1 MYICSILTLIY
12 TTMAIVK
19 NFWLKG
25 SKKRLGGAV
34 LYQAMGQTRAREL
47 ASEVS
52 NPRTEAQMTQRIKWS
67 NLVNFYRANSSWM
80 KYAFENKKANQS
92 EYNVFMSLNVT
103 NSRIALTKQMA
114 AAGACVVYPYIMTQ
128 GSLPSIEWQDSPSE
142 SISNIYVNPG
152 DTMEDYASVD
162 TFSEALLEQNAG
174 LQEGDQLSFIRI
186 TQMTNALTGYP
197 YIIVRKYE
205 LLLNKR
211 DGSPLADY
219 WPVEL
224 FSTKDVGDNTLLAI
238 NKESRQ
244 GGFVMILS
252 RTTSGRTYV
261 SSQTL
266 ITANMETII
275 SNYSSTEAVQAAI
288 RSYGESEE
296 AFLSS
301 TSANSI
307 SSTPIALTIN
317 YVTLDGDNYSALMTT
332 PVMSDLQ
339 TTRAEIYFNA
349 DLPADAVVTVSVKPL
364 QGVAVNGTEVTRN
377 GNVVSTFIPQ
387 VQQGDQDKHLGEITV
402 QVQGVAY
409 TIRFA
414 DSNAYTIEG
423 LE

>member
-1 MYICSILTLIY
+1 MYICSILTLNY
-12 TTMAIVK
+12 TTMAIVT

-34 LYQAMGQTRAREL
+34 LYKAMGQTRAREL
-47 ASEVS
+47 ANTVT
-52 NPRTEAQMTQRIKWS
+52 NPRTEAQMSQRIKWS
-67 NLVNFYRANSSWM
+67 NLVNFYRSNASWM

-114 AAGACVVYPYIMTQ
+114 ASGSCVVYPYIMTQ
-128 GSLPSIEWQDSPSE
+128 GSLPSIEWQDSPSV
-142 SISNIYVNPG
+142 SISNIYVNPL
-152 DTMEDYASVD
+152 DTMDDYASVGD
-162 TFSEALLEQNAG
+162 FSKALLKQNAG
-174 LQEGDQLSFIRI
+174 LREGDQLSFIRI

-205 LLLNKR
+205 LLIDGR
-211 DGSPLADY
+211 DGSPLKDY

-224 FSTKDVGDNTLLAI
+224 FTTRDVGDQTLLAI

-266 ITANMETII
+266 ITANMESII
-275 SNYSSTEAVQAAI
+275 SNYSSAEAVQSAI
-288 RSYGESEE
+288 ASYGESEDV
-296 AFLSS
+296 FLSS
-301 TSANSI
+301 TSANAI
-307 SSTPIALTIN
+307 SATPIALTIN
-317 YVTLDGDNYSALMTT
+317 YAQINGVSYSALMTT
-332 PVMSDLQ
+332 PVMKDVESK
-339 TTRAEIYFNA
+339 RAVIYFNA
-349 DLPADAVVTVSVKPL
+349 DLPADAVINVSFKPL
-364 QGVAVNGTEVTRN
+364 MGGAVNGNEVTRN
-377 GNVVSTFIPQ
+377 GNTVSTLIPQ
-387 VQQGDQDKHLGEITV
+387 VQQVDEDKHLGEITV
-402 QVQGVAY
+402 TVQGIAY

-414 DSNAYTIEG
+414 SSNAYSIEG

>member
-1 MYICSILTLIY
+1 MYICSILTLIH

-34 LYQAMGQTRAREL
+34 LYKAMGQTRAREL
-47 ASEVS
+47 ANSVT
-52 NPRTEAQMTQRIKWS
+52 NPRTEAQMSQRIKWS

-114 AAGACVVYPYIMTQ
+114 ASGACVVYPYIMTQ

-142 SISNIYVNPG
+142 SISNIYVNPN

-162 TFSEALLEQNAG
+162 VFSEALLEHNAG
-174 LQEGDQLSFIRI
+174 LREGDQLSFIRI

-211 DGSPLADY
+211 DGSPLKDY

-224 FSTKDVGDNTLLAI
+224 FTTKDVGDHTLLAI

-266 ITANMETII
+266 ITANMESII
-275 SNYSSTEAVQAAI
+275 SNYSSTEAVQSAI
-288 RSYGESEE
+288 ASYGESED

-301 TSANSI
+301 TSANAI
-307 SSTPIALTIN
+307 SATPIALTIN
-317 YVTLDGDNYSALMTT
+317 YVQIDGDNYSALMTT
-332 PVMSDLQ
+332 PVMTDVQ
-339 TTRAEIYFNA
+339 TTRAVIYFNA
-349 DLPADAVVTVSVKPL
+349 DLPTDAVVAVSIKPL
-364 QGVAVNGTEVTRN
+364 RGIAVNGTEVTRN
-377 GNVVSTFIPQ
+377 GNTVSTFIPT
-387 VQQGDQDKHLGEITV
+387 VQQVDQDKHLGEITV
-402 QVQGVAY
+402 TVQGIAY

>member
-1 MYICSILTLIY
+1 MYLCSILTLKY

-34 LYQAMGQTRAREL
+34 LYQAMGQTRAREI
-47 ASEVS
+47 ASEVT
-52 NPRTEAQMTQRIKWS
+52 NPRTEAQMSQRIKWS
-67 NLVNFYRANSSWM
+67 NLVNFYRANSAWM

-114 AAGACVVYPYIMTQ
+114 ASGACVVYPYIMTQ
-128 GSLPSIEWQDSPSE
+128 GSLPSIEWQDSPNE
-142 SISNIYVNPG
+142 SISNIYVQPG
-152 DTMEDYASVD
+152 DTMEDYTTVG
-162 TFSEALLEQNAG
+162 TFSSALLAQNAG
-174 LQEGDQLSFIRI
+174 LREGDQLSFIRI

-205 LLLNKR
+205 LLLNTR
-211 DGSPLADY
+211 DSSPLGDY

-224 FSTKDVGDNTLLAI
+224 FTTKDIDTNTLLAV
-238 NKESRQ
+238 NKVSRQ
-244 GGFVMILS
+244 GGFIMILS
-252 RTTSGRTYV
+252 RTTGGRTYV

-266 ITANMETII
+266 ITANMESII
-275 SNYSSTEAVQAAI
+275 SNYSNTEAVKVAI
-288 RSYGESEE
+288 ASYGESED

-301 TSANSI
+301 TSANAI

-317 YVTLDGDNYSALMTT
+317 YATIDGDNYSALMAT
-332 PVMSDLQ
+332 PVMTDVQ
-339 TTRAEIYFNA
+339 GTRAFIHFNA
-349 DLPADAVVTVSVKPL
+349 DIPTESELAVSIKPL
-364 QGVAVNGTEVTRN
+364 GGIAVNGTEVARN
-377 GNVVSTFIPQ
+377 GNTVSTFIPQ
-387 VQQGDQDKHLGEITV
+387 VQQVDENKHLGEITV
-402 QVQGVAY
+402 TIQGVAY

-414 DSNAYTIEG
+414 DSNSYTIEG

>member
-1 MYICSILTLIY
+1 
-12 TTMAIVK
+12 MAIIDSI
-19 NFWLKG
+19 WLQG
-25 SKKRLGGAV
+25 ARKRLDNVV
-34 LYQAMGQTRAREL
+34 LYEAMGQTRSRKL
-47 ASEVS
+47 RTNIT
-52 NPRTEAQMTQRIKWS
+52 NPRTQAQMTQRIKWS

-80 KYAFENKKANQS
+80 KYAFEKKKASQS

-103 NSRIALTKQMA
+103 NSKIALTKQMA
-114 AAGACVVYPYIMTQ
+114 ASGACVVYPYIMTQ

-162 TFSEALLEQNAG
+162 VFSKALLEQNAG
-174 LQEGDQLSFIRI
+174 LREGDQLSFIRI

-211 DGSPLADY
+211 DGSPLKDY

-224 FSTKDVGDNTLLAI
+224 FTTKDVGDHTLLAI

-244 GGFVMILS
+244 GGFVMVLS
-252 RTTSGRTYV
+252 RTTSGRTFV

-266 ITANMETII
+266 ITANMESII
-275 SNYSSTEAVQAAI
+275 SNYSSTEAVQSAI
-288 RSYGESEE
+288 ASYGESED

-301 TSANSI
+301 TSANAI
-307 SSTPIALTIN
+307 SATPIALTIN
-317 YVTLDGDNYSALMTT
+317 YAQVDGDNYSALMAT
-332 PVMSDLQ
+332 PVMTDVQ
-339 TTRAEIYFNA
+339 GTRAVIYFNA
-349 DLPADAVVTVSVKPL
+349 DLPDDAVIAVSIKPL
-364 QGVAVNGTEVTRN
+364 QGIAVSGTEVTRD
-377 GNVVSTFIPQ
+377 GNTVSTFIPQ
-387 VQQGDQDKHLGEITV
+387 VQQVDQNKHLGEITV
-402 QVQGVAY
+402 TVQGIAY

>member
-1 MYICSILTLIY
+1 
-12 TTMAIVK
+12 MAIVK

-25 SKKRLGGAV
+25 SSKRLGGAV

-114 AAGACVVYPYIMTQ
+114 ASGACVVYPYIMTQ
-128 GSLPSIEWQDSPSE
+128 GSLPSIEWQDSPNE
-142 SISNIYVNPG
+142 SISNVYLHPG
-152 DTMEDYASVD
+152 DAMSDYSTVGMFSDALIME
-162 TFSEALLEQNAG
+162 NAG

-205 LLLNKR
+205 LLLNTR
-211 DGSPLADY
+211 DSSPLADY

-224 FSTKDVGDNTLLAI
+224 FTAKDIGDYTLLAV

-266 ITANMETII
+266 ITANMESII
-275 SNYSSTEAVQAAI
+275 ANYSSTAAVQSAI
-288 RSYGESEE
+288 ASYGESED

-301 TSANSI
+301 TSANAI

-317 YVTLDGDNYSALMTT
+317 YAQLDGDNYSALMTT
-332 PVMSDLQ
+332 PEMSDLEG
-339 TTRAEIYFNA
+339 TNARIYFNA
-349 DLPADAVVTVSVKPL
+349 DLPAEPGLVVTFKPL
-364 QGVAVNGTEVTRN
+364 QGTVVTGSNPTFQGNAVTVAV
-377 GNVVSTFIPQ
+377 PQ
-387 VQQGDQDKHLGEITV
+387 VEQGDTDKHLGEITV
-402 QVQGVAY
+402 SVQGVVY
-409 TIRFA
+409 SIRFA

>member
-12 TTMAIVK
+12 TTMAIIDSI
-19 NFWLKG
+19 WLQG
-25 SKKRLGGAV
+25 ARKRLDNVV
-34 LYQAMGQTRAREL
+34 LYEAMGQTRSRKL
-47 ASEVS
+47 RTNIT
-52 NPRTEAQMTQRIKWS
+52 NPRTQAQMTQRIKWS

-80 KYAFENKKANQS
+80 KYAFEKKKASQS

-103 NSRIALTKQMA
+103 NSKIALTKQMA
-114 AAGACVVYPYIMTQ
+114 ASGACVVYPYIMTQ

-162 TFSEALLEQNAG
+162 VFSKALLEQNAG
-174 LQEGDQLSFIRI
+174 LREGDQLSFIRI

-211 DGSPLADY
+211 DGSPLKDY

-224 FSTKDVGDNTLLAI
+224 FTTKDVGDHTLLAI

-244 GGFVMILS
+244 GGFVMVLS
-252 RTTSGRTYV
+252 RTTSGRTFV

-266 ITANMETII
+266 ITANMESII
-275 SNYSSTEAVQAAI
+275 SNYSSTEAVQSAI
-288 RSYGESEE
+288 ASYGESED

-301 TSANSI
+301 TSANAI
-307 SSTPIALTIN
+307 SATPIALTIN
-317 YVTLDGDNYSALMTT
+317 YAQVDGDNYSALMAT
-332 PVMSDLQ
+332 PVMTDVQ
-339 TTRAEIYFNA
+339 GTRAVIYFNA
-349 DLPADAVVTVSVKPL
+349 DLPDDAVIAVSIKPL
-364 QGVAVNGTEVTRN
+364 QGIAVSGTEVTRD
-377 GNVVSTFIPQ
+377 GNTVSTFIPQ
-387 VQQGDQDKHLGEITV
+387 VQQVDQNKHLGEITV
-402 QVQGVAY
+402 TVQGIAY

>member
-1 MYICSILTLIY
+1 MYICSVLTLIY

-114 AAGACVVYPYIMTQ
+114 ASGACVVYPYIMTQ

-142 SISNIYVNPG
+142 SVSNIYVQPG
-152 DTMEDYASVD
+152 DTMEDYTTVG
-162 TFSEALLEQNAG
+162 TFSSALLAQNAG

-205 LLLNKR
+205 LLLNTR

-224 FSTKDVGDNTLLAI
+224 FSTKDVDTNTLLAV
-238 NKESRQ
+238 NKVNRQ

-252 RTTSGRTYV
+252 RTASGRTYV

-266 ITANMETII
+266 ITANMESII
-275 SNYSSTEAVQAAI
+275 ANYSSTAAVQSAI
-288 RSYGESEE
+288 ASYGESTD

-301 TSANSI
+301 TSANAI
-307 SSTPIALTIN
+307 SATPIALTIN
-317 YVTLDGDNYSALMTT
+317 YVSIEGDNYSALMTT
-332 PVMSDLQ
+332 PTMIDLESIE
-339 TTRAEIYFNA
+339 TVIYFNA
-349 DLPADAVVTVSVKPL
+349 DLPANPELVVNFKPL
-364 QGVAVNGTEVTRN
+364 QGTAVAAINPTFQGNAVT
-377 GNVVSTFIPQ
+377 VQVPA
-387 VQQGDQDKHLGEITV
+387 VQQSDGDKHLGEITV
-402 QVQGVAY
+402 SIQGVVY
-409 TIRFA
+409 SIRFA